1 MNVEI
6 TLDRCIAEL
15 SILYERMTP
24 KQGVAPERSYTA
36 DIDPRAVEA
45 AIELLA
51 CHNYVT
57 RNVEEILKGEDNEIR
72 KD

>member
-1 MNVEI
+1 MAEGKL
-6 TLDRCIAEL
+6 TLDRCIADL

-24 KQGVAPERSYTA
+24 RNGVVPERSYTA

-51 CHNYVT
+51 HHNYVT
-57 RNVEEILKGEDNEIR
+57 RNVDEILKGENQWT
-72 KD
+72 